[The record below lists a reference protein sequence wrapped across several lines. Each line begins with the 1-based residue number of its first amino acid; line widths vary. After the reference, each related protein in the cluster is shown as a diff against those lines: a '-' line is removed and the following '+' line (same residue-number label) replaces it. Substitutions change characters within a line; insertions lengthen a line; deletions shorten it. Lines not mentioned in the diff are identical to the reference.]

1 MAYNSPKQRNN
12 LILQFTCAIV
22 LYVLCAVMIFRQN
35 AMETYTLIHTWSP
48 FFQTP
53 MAEMLGDIL
62 TLLLLFINSVIL
74 KTYLTNN
81 NLIELRDYRV
91 VNYYLLFSFAF
102 PYTLNIV
109 ALLFEVCFLYFMFPK
124 LLVVGNTERS
134 PNNFIYGFICG
145 MISIVY
151 HPFIFVMLLIYV
163 SYLVDRSVNAK
174 KIIMPILGFLL
185 AFVYYFAFLYLTNQG
200 MKETV
205 SAYFSNYFSAY
216 HVALERISGLLVTI
230 SFALI
235 LMMLFIKLYG
245 HMRLVSS
252 NINKRK
258 KYFMI
263 FFTCLYICVISMFLI
278 NANFYLTAILVISA
292 SLLIGLTLTFY
303 NKRSVI
309 NMISVA
315 FFLIVLYNNFA
326 I

>member
-12 LILQFTCAIV
+12 LILQFTCAIL
-22 LYVLCAVMIFRQN
+22 LYILCAVMIFRQN
-35 AMETYTLIHTWSP
+35 AMETYMLIHTWSP

-91 VNYYLLFSFAF
+91 VNYYLLFSFTF

-151 HPFIFVMLLIYV
+151 H
-163 SYLVDRSVNAK
+163 VDRSVNAK

-309 NMISVA
+309 NMISVV